1 MGRALLKGW
10 FSNNIVQKVS
20 ILDPLVK
27 EIPQNFREFQE
38 INLYNSVNEFPI
50 KFSPSMVVL
59 AVKPQVMKEALLKL
73 VVLKDEKTKLKLAS
87 PPDHPLDSP
96 IGNPSVPAIWSI

>member
-10 FSNNIVQKVS
+10 LSNNIAQKVS

-27 EIPQNFREFQE
+27 EIPQNFRKFQE

-59 AVKPQVMKEALLKL
+59 AVKPQFIEKVMNICVK
-73 VVLKDEKTKLKLAS
+73 
-87 PPDHPLDSP
+87 
-96 IGNPSVPAIWSI
+96 N

>member
-1 MGRALLKGW
+1 MTHILLVGFGKMGRALLKGW

-27 EIPQNFREFQE
+27 EIPQNFRKFQE

-50 KFSPSMVVL
+50 KFSPSTVVL
-59 AVKPQVMKEALLKL
+59 AVKPQVMKEAL
-73 VVLKDEKTKLKLAS
+73 
-87 PPDHPLDSP
+87 
-96 IGNPSVPAIWSI
+96 